1 MALFSYAADIT
12 DTDTEKHSGE
22 DWEVE
27 EGEEENDLSGTR
39 SLTSGA
45 STSTSTSRKAYTN
58 TSTKA
63 KGTGPRCFVYSLL
76 ESSLFF
82 SKTVGPLCSGLYA
95 ESLGFVGPLV
105 LSLSLCGLTLAF
117 VVSLE
122 DEFIEVIALYWMCL
136 ISCEVVHKTAL
147 IFFYHITS
155 MSYNHNTDIPISPS
169 LIINSQVFVLP
180 ESDPNRTFY
189 NPDESKPLIFEPFRT
204 FRNVGLLFN
213 TWAGAC
219 FGPDTA
225 KEEREKEALI
235 EIGATTDGGESE
247 GSWRDVE
254 GSKRDS
260 FSTKQTTSVSSTLT
274 AGAVV
279 APHLPF
285 VSLAFF
291 LFFVAYQGSNEVV
304 ILYVNM

>member
-1 MALFSYAADIT
+1 MQWLGSLVLQYSPFYASLADRYGRKLCLIIPTLGYSAYVSFLLYMALHCSSGGSVSLTELALCCALGLFGLGIRYVHKQKCLLVFRRSLEVQLFLYIFHANTLTSLLPLLHLIYSIDTILSHHIHIHSGSFATYQMALFSYAADIT

-147 IFFYHITS
+147 MFFYHI
-155 MSYNHNTDIPISPS
+155 
-169 LIINSQVFVLP
+169 L
-180 ESDPNRTFY
+180 
-189 NPDESKPLIFEPFRT
+189 
-204 FRNVGLLFN
+204 
-213 TWAGAC
+213 
-219 FGPDTA
+219 
-225 KEEREKEALI
+225 
-235 EIGATTDGGESE
+235 
-247 GSWRDVE
+247 
-254 GSKRDS
+254 
-260 FSTKQTTSVSSTLT
+260 
-274 AGAVV
+274 
-279 APHLPF
+279 
-285 VSLAFF
+285 
-291 LFFVAYQGSNEVV
+291 
-304 ILYVNM
+304 